1 MKWQGQ
7 KGSGP
12 LQETALEHVCEA
24 IIPKYEGCQEG
35 KMLNKC
41 QMKQRGSGEKWGK
54 ATEGSPR

>member
-41 QMKQRGSGEKWGK
+41 QMKQRGSGEK
-54 ATEGSPR
+54 